1 MKENHA
7 DYVTSYG
14 NNDYYYGGSAYQ
26 NNFDFRVSA
35 WQGQGTYDDLSSDEI
50 SALMWERLPEAFP
63 HALEALY
70 SDAAPADNGVDVIY
84 TINFGIYDGSST
96 TTYTIQYKV
105 VGKGQFEYIE
115 DSLQKAAV

>member
-1 MKENHA
+1 MWRN
-7 DYVTSYG
+7 TSYG

-35 WQGQGTYDDLSSDEI
+35 WQGQGTYDGMSSDEI
-50 SALMWERLPEAFP
+50 TALMWERLPEAFP
-63 HALEALY
+63 HALEVLY
-70 SDAAPADNGVDVIY
+70 ADAAPADNGVDVIY

-105 VGKGQFEYIE
+105 IGKGKFEYVE